1 MPPLIVLGDDSVPVT
16 VQARVAARPEQA
28 FAAVVPIDLSSI
40 FTGWG
45 PFPGVRQTVDQ
56 TGAWDA
62 PGQTRRPLL
71 TDRST
76 AREVLTEYTPP
87 HSFAYEITG
96 FTNILRVLVDGVR
109 GEWTFTPDGS
119 GTLIRWCY
127 EFKARPGATRLVRTA
142 IAAPWRLY
150 MRQALHL
157 ATRVAELPPPPE
169 DDRRPSTARP
179 AGQPDALDH

>member
-1 MPPLIVLGDDSVPVT
+1 MPPLIGLSGSSVPVT
-16 VQARVAARPEQA
+16 VQARVAARPEQV
-28 FAAVVPIDLSSI
+28 FAAVVPIDLSLI

-45 PFPGVRQTVDQ
+45 PFPGVHQTIDQ

-76 AREVLTEYTPP
+76 TQEILTEYTPP

-127 EFKARPGATRLVRTA
+127 EFKARPGATRLVR
-142 IAAPWRLY
+142 AAVATPWRLY
-150 MRQALHL
+150 MRQVLRLTAQ
-157 ATRVAELPPPPE
+157 AAEQPPPHPE
-169 DDRRPSTARP
+169 DRSA
-179 AGQPDALDH
+179 A

>member
-1 MPPLIVLGDDSVPVT
+1 MPSLIGIGDDSVPVT
-16 VQARVAARPEQA
+16 VQARVAARPEQV
-28 FAAVVPIDLSSI
+28 FAAVVPIDLSLI

-71 TDRST
+71 SDGST
-76 AREVLTEYTPP
+76 AHEVLTEHTPP

-96 FTNILRVLVDGVR
+96 FTNILRMLVHGVR

-142 IAAPWRLY
+142 VATPWRLY
-150 MRQALHL
+150 MRQALRL
-157 ATRVAELPPPPE
+157 AARVAEQPPQH
-169 DDRRPSTARP
+169 SK
-179 AGQPDALDH
+179 DHQR